1 MQTATAATN
10 KKGAAPR
17 KAASK
22 KTAAAELQVISEVKL
37 VPVDLI
43 DTPAQI
49 RTEFD
54 QESIEDLAA
63 DIQERGLL
71 QPVLLNPIGDRYQL
85 IAGERRLRA
94 VKIYG
99 NTSIPALL
107 VKASPDQMLL
117 MQLAENV
124 QRENLSLEEECNAIA
139 KLYEL
144 LGSLDKVAATVKKSK
159 SWCSKR
165 YAMTQ
170 KGLHYL
176 AEQLLEDGCTE
187 DIELLR
193 SLSSLIAL
201 VGWTAGTEWTNKIR
215 EGKAGR
221 DVIRTTLQVAKKA
234 EKEEKAAQAIAA
246 GNVSHAKPRTPPPPP
261 AWTIDKAMNDLSETL
276 TYADNDLSGTEL
288 LAIWTAEQQQ
298 QVKERL
304 NKAAA
309 PGDDEYTFMTI
320 SHLIMNGLHD
330 TPYYDIDLLAMIKGY
345 SGKPLE
351 WPGFLEELQCPRE
364 KA

>member
-1 MQTATAATN
+1 MQTAIATTS
-10 KKGAAPR
+10 KKSAAP
-17 KAASK
+17 KKTTSK
-22 KTAAAELQVISEVKL
+22 KTAAFELQVISEVKL

-176 AEQLLEDGCTE
+176 AQQLLEDGHTE

-215 EGKAGR
+215 EGKIGR
-221 DVIRTTLQVAKKA
+221 DVIRTALQVAKKT

-246 GNVSHAKPRTPPPPP
+246 GDVSHAKPRTPPPPP
-261 AWTIDKAMNDLSETL
+261 AWTVDDAMDDLSQAL
-276 TYADNDLSGTEL
+276 TYADNDLSAVEL
-288 LAIWTAEQQQ
+288 LATWTAEQQQ
-298 QVKERL
+298 QIEEQLKKSVSTGADADGFKS
-304 NKAAA
+304 
-309 PGDDEYTFMTI
+309 I
-320 SHLIMNGLHD
+320 SNMILEGLYSV
-330 TPYYDIDLLAMIKGY
+330 PYIDLMAMIRGY